1 MNAAPTDA
9 DKTCLPGKG
18 LIHDNQTGD
27 RNHMTTLLVDRDLCT
42 RCGICSESCPMGIIA
57 PAGETTLPLVPEEIS
72 GLCIR
77 CGHCEAYCP
86 SGALVLNVRPGER
99 VLLPEAAG
107 EIAPEDMTFYLKKRR
122 SVRRFTGEPV
132 PRETIAALLDIAG
145 YAPSGGNG
153 HPVQWIVVHDRERV
167 GRVAALTVE
176 WMKSLVG
183 SDHPMSGYVPKLIE
197 TYQNG
202 YDAICCSAPHLL
214 FAHIPKD
221 NPVAQVDAIIAL
233 THFDL
238 AAPAFG
244 VGTCWA
250 GFVAMAASVY
260 EPLQRE
266 IGIPAGRKSA
276 YAMMFGHPQNR
287 VYGIPRRNVPEVTW
301 IEGRPD
307 HKKMIGMD
315 VQETG
320 RT

>member
-1 MNAAPTDA
+1 
-9 DKTCLPGKG
+9 
-18 LIHDNQTGD
+18 
-27 RNHMTTLLVDRDLCT
+27 MTTLLVDRDLCT
-42 RCGICSESCPMGIIA
+42 RCGICSQSCPMGIIV
-57 PAGETTLPLVPEEIS
+57 PPGETAFPLVPEVAA
-72 GLCIR
+72 GFCIR

-86 SGALVLNVRPGER
+86 AGALVLNFRPEDR
-99 VLLPEAAG
+99 TPLPEGAG
-107 EIAPEDMTFYLKKRR
+107 EIAPEDLAFYLKKRR

-167 GRVAALTVE
+167 EKIAGLTVE
-176 WMKSLVG
+176 WMETLVG
-183 SDHPMSGYVPKLIE
+183 SDHPMSGYVPRLIE
-197 TYQNG
+197 TCRSG
-202 YDAICCSAPHLL
+202 RDAICCGAPHLL
-214 FAHIPKD
+214 FAHIPEN
-221 NPVAQVDAIIAL
+221 NPVALVDAIIAL
-233 THFDL
+233 AHFDL

-276 YAMMFGHPQNR
+276 YAMMFGRPQNR
-287 VYGIPRRNVPEVTW
+287 VFGIPRRDQPVVTW

-307 HKKMIGMD
+307 P
-315 VQETG
+315 QEG
-320 RT
+320 R